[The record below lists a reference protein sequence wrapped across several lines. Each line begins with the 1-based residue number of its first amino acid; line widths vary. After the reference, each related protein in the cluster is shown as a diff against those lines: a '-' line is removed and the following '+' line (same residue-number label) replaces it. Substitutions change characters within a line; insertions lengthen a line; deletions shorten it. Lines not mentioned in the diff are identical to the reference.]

1 MFCRFGFLCV
11 EFPLTRSQFQNISYC
26 YQYVVQN
33 SKRKDFLRQRKT
45 WFLSCVAWHLLLFW
59 LYSCASPQSLLIS
72 PPPPTFRIPIQRR
85 TLGAKDWTSI
95 SASRTCG
102 NLVSAYYK
110 CNWPLLKLWACHA
123 EKQKGNQLLHQH
135 QSARL
140 RLLTLAPSAAA
151 RPEVWRPRGS
161 GFPTTASPLPEG
173 RWVCPAA
180 FPFPMTLHS

>member
-1 MFCRFGFLCV
+1 MLSIRCSELK
-11 EFPLTRSQFQNISYC
+11 E
-26 YQYVVQN
+26 
-33 SKRKDFLRQRKT
+33 KRLLKTEEDLVPQLR
-45 WFLSCVAWHLLLFW
+45 CVAPAPFLVVLLRLSAVPADF
-59 LYSCASPQSLLIS
+59 P